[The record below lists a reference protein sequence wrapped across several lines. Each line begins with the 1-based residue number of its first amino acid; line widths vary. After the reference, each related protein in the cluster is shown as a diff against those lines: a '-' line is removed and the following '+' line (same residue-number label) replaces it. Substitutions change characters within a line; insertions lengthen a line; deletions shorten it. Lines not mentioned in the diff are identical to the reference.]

1 MFSNLR
7 NFCSNMLHCFRSE
20 DRGDLQAFSSG
31 SDHQGSPETL
41 QPGWAGSPPPT
52 CRGPAQ
58 AEPAGSRRES
68 TRMGLSGTFTFKHSD
83 VSLFESQVPFYN
95 FSDPCCFLGFFPEIF
110 FTLYVICNLQI
121 TLLQVTFWFCKISFF
136 PDVPFWD
143 TFVKLGGWYF
153 ILINRLLC
161 LNILDTSLELSGSFT
176 EH

>member
-7 NFCSNMLHCFRSE
+7 NFCSNMLHCFRSQ
-20 DRGDLQAFSSG
+20 DRGDLQAFGSG

-83 VSLFESQVPFYN
+83 VSLFESPGSILQLFWSVLLPWILSWNLFYSICYLQ
-95 FSDPCCFLGFFPEIF
+95 FADYFVTSYFLV
-110 FTLYVICNLQI
+110 L
-121 TLLQVTFWFCKISFF
+121 
-136 PDVPFWD
+136 
-143 TFVKLGGWYF
+143 
-153 ILINRLLC
+153 
-161 LNILDTSLELSGSFT
+161 
-176 EH
+176 